1 MKTHPDIARH
11 HPNSGVPGH
20 VSPTFV
26 DVSATTAP
34 ARQTVTSTPLVD
46 GAAMPP
52 GAPTPAP
59 IALSAGV
66 KSWARIGH
74 LIQVPGSYL

>member
-1 MKTHPDIARH
+1 
-11 HPNSGVPGH
+11 
-20 VSPTFV
+20 
-26 DVSATTAP
+26 
-34 ARQTVTSTPLVD
+34 VTSTPLVH

-52 GAPTPAP
+52 GAPMPAP
-59 IALSAGV
+59 IALSAGE